1 MLRALCANTTYR
13 TWHVLET
20 RTQTVALITVA
31 GMLHPKTI
39 ARLENT
45 IWILLYG
52 GLLTLVLGL
61 FTQRADD
68 ALGLSLVVGGGAVAA
83 LGAVLVYVRSRVR
96 SSDG

>member
-1 MLRALCANTTYR
+1 
-13 TWHVLET
+13 
-20 RTQTVALITVA
+20 
-31 GMLHPKTI
+31 MLHPKTI

-68 ALGLSLVVGGGAVAA
+68 DLGLNMVLGGGSAAA
-83 LGAVLVYVRSRVR
+83 LGAVLIYVRSRVR
-96 SSDG
+96 PSDE

>member
-1 MLRALCANTTYR
+1 
-13 TWHVLET
+13 
-20 RTQTVALITVA
+20 
-31 GMLHPKTI
+31 MLHPKTI

-68 ALGLSLVVGGGAVAA
+68 DLGQLMVVGGGVAA
-83 LGAVLVYVRSRVR
+83 AVGAVLIYVRSRLR
-96 SSDG
+96 ASKE